1 MELTLS
7 VEQIGDIIKLALA
20 PVFLLVGIGQVLNVV
35 TNRVGRII
43 DRARMFEGLTSATT
57 NFSPARI
64 DAELRSLN
72 RRMKFANWAITF
84 LVAAALM
91 ICVDVIL
98 LFANG
103 LVTADLTAWVLVL
116 FIASMSFITG
126 GLLAFFFE
134 VSLATATLKITTAP
148 NGDNHHNLPK

>member
-20 PVFLLVGIGQVLNVV
+20 PVFLLVGIGAVLNVV
-35 TNRVGRII
+35 THRVGRII
-43 DRARMFEGLTSATT
+43 DRARMFEGLTLDATNANTT
-57 NFSPARI
+57 NFSQSRI
-64 DAELRSLN
+64 DAELTSLN
-72 RRMKFANWAITF
+72 RRMKFANWSITF

-103 LVTADLTAWVLVL
+103 LVTTDLTAWVLVL

-134 VSLATATLKITTAP
+134 VSLATATLKITT
-148 NGDNHHNLPK
+148 GQKH

>member
-20 PVFLLVGIGQVLNVV
+20 PVFLLVGIGAVLNVV
-35 TNRVGRII
+35 THRVGRII
-43 DRARMFEGLTSATT
+43 DRARMFEGLTPDATNANTT
-57 NFSPARI
+57 NFSQSRI
-64 DAELRSLN
+64 DAELTSLN
-72 RRMKFANWAITF
+72 RRMKFANWSITF

-103 LVTADLTAWVLVL
+103 LVTTDLTAWVLVL

-134 VSLATATLKITTAP
+134 VSLATATLKITT
-148 NGDNHHNLPK
+148 GQKH

>member
-35 TNRVGRII
+35 THRVGRII
-43 DRARMFEGLTSATT
+43 DRARMFEGLLLTAT
-57 NFSPARI
+57 NFTPERI
-64 DAELRSLN
+64 DAELKSLN

-103 LVTADLTAWVLVL
+103 LVTVDLTAWVLIL
-116 FIASMSFITG
+116 FIASMTFITG
-126 GLLAFFFE
+126 GLFAFFFE
-134 VSLATATLKITTAP
+134 VSLATATLKITTGQRER
-148 NGDNHHNLPK
+148 N

>member
-7 VEQIGDIIKLALA
+7 VDQIGDIIKLALA

-43 DRARMFEGLTSATT
+43 DRARMFEGLTSTIT

-64 DAELRSLN
+64 DAELKSLN

-148 NGDNHHNLPK
+148 DSNNQHNLSE

>member
-20 PVFLLVGIGQVLNVV
+20 PVFLLVGIGAVLNVV
-35 TNRVGRII
+35 THRVGRII
-43 DRARMFEGLTSATT
+43 DRARMFEGLTPDATNAYTT
-57 NFSPARI
+57 NFSQSRI
-64 DAELRSLN
+64 DAELTSLN
-72 RRMKFANWAITF
+72 RRMKFANWSITF

-103 LVTADLTAWVLVL
+103 LVTTDLTAWVLVL

-134 VSLATATLKITTAP
+134 VSLATATLKITT
-148 NGDNHHNLPK
+148 GQKH

>member
-7 VEQIGDIIKLALA
+7 VEHIGDIIKLALA

-35 TNRVGRII
+35 THRVGRII
-43 DRARMFEGLTSATT
+43 DRARMFEGLTPAATS
-57 NFSPARI
+57 FSPERI
-64 DAELRSLN
+64 DTELKSLN
-72 RRMKFANWAITF
+72 RRMKFANWSITF
-84 LVAAALM
+84 LVAAALL

-103 LVTADLTAWVLVL
+103 LVAVDLAAWVLIL

-134 VSLATATLKITTAP
+134 VSLATATLKITT
-148 NGDNHHNLPK
+148 GQVE